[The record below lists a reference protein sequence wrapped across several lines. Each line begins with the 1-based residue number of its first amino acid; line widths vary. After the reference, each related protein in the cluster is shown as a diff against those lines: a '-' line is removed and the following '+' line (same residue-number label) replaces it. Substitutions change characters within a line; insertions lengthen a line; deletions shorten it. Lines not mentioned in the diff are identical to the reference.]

1 MSNPLRWLISSVII
15 ASIALSWTQVLDDA
29 ASEATLNNF
38 KRTLT
43 VAALARAF
51 NGVISVAQGT
61 EVAIQPVGVGVTL
74 TLGEILDPLNDL
86 VERFS
91 YLTLLAS
98 VALGI
103 QISLSEMAAT
113 PWLSGLLTLTGIGLL
128 FWLWYG
134 DQSAPNPT
142 PTTAQT
148 SRQHSAILHWLL
160 RIVATLIL
168 ARFLLSVVMITTYW
182 IDEAF
187 LRGKQDQAVA
197 QLTSTS
203 EAIEAIQTATP
214 PPAVTSEEDF
224 IDRSVRAFNDLLD
237 SSKQTLNIQAQL
249 AAVQARVEASVEQ
262 IIQLIVIFVLQTALL
277 PLAGFWLCLWGLRR
291 FWHWSTSQ
299 KSLSQNSHV

>member
-1 MSNPLRWLISSVII
+1 MTAISNPARWLISIVVI
-15 ASIALSWTQVLDDA
+15 ASIALSWTHVLDDA
-29 ASEATLNNF
+29 ASEGTLSNF

-43 VAALARAF
+43 VAAVARAF

-98 VALGI
+98 VALGV
-103 QISLSEMAAT
+103 QLSLSEIATT
-113 PWLSGLLTLTGIGLL
+113 PWLSGILSLTGIALL
-128 FWLWYG
+128 FGLWRNRADG
-134 DQSAPNPT
+134 PPAT
-142 PTTAQT
+142 G
-148 SRQHSAILHWLL
+148 IVHWLL

-187 LRGKQDQAVA
+187 LRAKQEQAMT
-197 QLTSTS
+197 QLTTTS
-203 EAIEAIQTATP
+203 EAIESMQNN
-214 PPAVTSEEDF
+214 PPAAAAISSIMQEEEDEGF
-224 IDRSVRAFNDLLD
+224 IDRSVRAFSDLLD
-237 SSKQTLNIQAQL
+237 SSKQSLDLQAQL
-249 AAVQARVEASVEQ
+249 TALQNRVESSVEQ

-277 PLAGFWLCLWGLRR
+277 PLAGFWLCLWGLRQ
-291 FWHWSTSQ
+291 FWHWSRGQT
-299 KSLSQNSHV
+299 HPE